1 MWPQCEFRMQV
12 WNVLHTARWKYR
24 MQKLCKKIAVYAL
37 SHIFATTARID
48 NRKKNLLHSNISPTC
63 PQIWWTSAQEFGAPQ
78 QISMGFGSWL
88 HYCTDVA
95 EWRSTKLCTMFGRV
109 LGWYIIYTFFG
120 ALAPNRILLG
130 AKFTLHPSLTF
141 SYIGALLYSTQGV
154 GVSKTLRHGII
165 TRQGSH
171 LVQHWAVRTV

>member
-1 MWPQCEFRMQV
+1 MCCTQLAENTGCKNYAKNRCLCTFAHLR
-12 WNVLHTARWKYR
+12 NYGTYR
-24 MQKLCKKIAVYAL
+24 Q
-37 SHIFATTARID
+37 SE
-48 NRKKNLLHSNISPTC
+48 KNLLHSNISPTC

>member
-1 MWPQCEFRMQV
+1 MYRQSEKKLVTQQYLPHMSSNMVNVGPGV
-12 WNVLHTARWKYR
+12 W
-24 MQKLCKKIAVYAL
+24 
-37 SHIFATTARID
+37 
-48 NRKKNLLHSNISPTC
+48 
-63 PQIWWTSAQEFGAPQ
+63 APQ